1 MSNKPKPVDIVLHRQ
16 SHKLEIAFDDGARF
30 EYPCEYLRVY
40 APSADVSGLNAK
52 LTVYKEQVNIERL
65 EPVGAYAVR
74 IWFDDGHK
82 SGVFSWQYL
91 QELGEHQ
98 AEYWQDYLDRLA
110 AQGYRRREQKG

>member
-1 MSNKPKPVDIVLHRQ
+1 MSHTPTDITLHKETRTL
-16 SHKLEIAFDDGARF
+16 SLHYEDGRRFDL
-30 EYPCEYLRVY
+30 PCEYLRVF

-52 LTVYKEQVNIERL
+52 LTVYKEQVNIDRL

-110 AQGYRRREQKG
+110 AQGYRRREHTS

>member
-1 MSNKPKPVDIVLHRQ
+1 MHHTPTDITLHKDTRIL
-16 SHKLEIAFDDGARF
+16 SLHYEDGRRFDL
-30 EYPCEYLRVY
+30 PCEYLRVY
-40 APSADVSGLNAK
+40 APSADVSGLNARI
-52 LTVYKEQVNIERL
+52 TVYKERVNIDRL

-98 AEYWQDYLDRLA
+98 AEYWQDYLDRLV
-110 AQGYRRREQKG
+110 AQGYRRRQQPG